1 MSPSA
6 LWKSSARNAFSGV
19 FRRSLLRFRNGGV
32 PVTENAYMESIMS
45 DLIPLFRP
53 KSVAL
58 IGASSDTK
66 KYGYWT
72 AKSLSTTSFREKPI
86 CFQAPR

>member
-1 MSPSA
+1 
-6 LWKSSARNAFSGV
+6 
-19 FRRSLLRFRNGGV
+19 
-32 PVTENAYMESIMS
+32 MESIMS

-72 AKSLSTTSFREKPI
+72 AKSLIDNK
-86 CFQAPR
+86 FQGEIHLISRSGGEILGQPTLP

>member
-1 MSPSA
+1 
-6 LWKSSARNAFSGV
+6 
-19 FRRSLLRFRNGGV
+19 
-32 PVTENAYMESIMS
+32 MS
-45 DLIPLFRP
+45 DLVPLFRP

-72 AKSLSTTSFREKPI
+72 AKSLIDNK
-86 CFQAPR
+86 FQGDIYLVSRSGGEILAR

>member
-6 LWKSSARNAFSGV
+6 LWKSSAERF

-66 KYGYWT
+66 KYG
-72 AKSLSTTSFREKPI
+72 
-86 CFQAPR
+86 

>member
-1 MSPSA
+1 
-6 LWKSSARNAFSGV
+6 
-19 FRRSLLRFRNGGV
+19 
-32 PVTENAYMESIMS
+32 MESIMS

-72 AKSLSTTSFREKPI
+72 AKSLIDNKFQGEIHLISRSGGEILGQPTYPDILSLPSSPSRPSTSYPSSSSAWRR
-86 CFQAPR
+86 A

>member
-1 MSPSA
+1 
-6 LWKSSARNAFSGV
+6 
-19 FRRSLLRFRNGGV
+19 
-32 PVTENAYMESIMS
+32 MS
-45 DLIPLFRP
+45 DLVPLFRP

-72 AKSLSTTSFREKPI
+72 AKSLIDNK
-86 CFQAPR
+86 FQGDIYLVS